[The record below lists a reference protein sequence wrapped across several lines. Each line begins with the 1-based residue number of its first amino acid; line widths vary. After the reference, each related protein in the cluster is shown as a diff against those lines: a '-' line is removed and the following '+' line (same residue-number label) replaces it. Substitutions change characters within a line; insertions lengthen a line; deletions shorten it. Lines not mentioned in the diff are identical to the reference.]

1 MTLGSL
7 SKIHLYKDFNNSPS
21 PGRYGVFVLIFDNM
35 VPHHVCQVLQRVN
48 GNTTTCLLSTPIYLS
63 EQGCTS
69 DLVT

>member
-7 SKIHLYKDFNNSPS
+7 SKIHLYKDFNNSP
-21 PGRYGVFVLIFDNM
+21 GRYGVLVLIFDNM

-63 EQGCTS
+63 ERGYTS
-69 DLVT
+69 DLIT